1 MKTNYFLTPLC
12 AALVLAFSAPALA
25 AERQAK
31 FPVTEQQMVA
41 MNIQTEPLRR
51 DAAPVVINLPAQV
64 TVPANREQIVSAP
77 MAGLAVELY
86 VQPNQ
91 TVKQGAAL
99 LRLVVPELGPLQLQL
114 MQANTRAGLARQA
127 ALREKALF
135 GEGIIAQRRVQEAQA
150 ALAEAEAALRQAK
163 AALRLAGMP
172 VGAID
177 RVAATGQLQDGL
189 TLHAAKAGIVTN
201 IAVKPGQRVEPASAL
216 MHLAQTDRLALEIQA
231 PAANVSAW
239 RVGSKLKLQGRAGAA
254 TVVSVSPAVD
264 AGSQTVAIRAEMD
277 AAVAGLRPGEFVT
290 VQLPMAAE
298 AASWDLPL
306 AALAHDGTQ
315 AYVFVRVASRFEAR
329 PVKVVGSAGQR
340 VRVQGALNDGERV
353 AIAGVVALKGS
364 WLGEKGGD

>member
-12 AALVLAFSAPALA
+12 AALTLAFSVHALA
-25 AERQAK
+25 AERQTK
-31 FPVTEQQMVA
+31 FAVTELQMVA
-41 MNIQTEPLRR
+41 MNIQTESLRR
-51 DAAPVVINLPAQV
+51 DAAPVVISLPAQV

-91 TVKQGAAL
+91 VVKQGAAL

-114 MQANTRAGLARQA
+114 MQASTRTGLARQA
-127 ALREKALF
+127 ALREQALF
-135 GEGIIAQRRVQEAQA
+135 KEGIIAQRRVQESQA

-172 VGAID
+172 AGTID
-177 RVAATGQLQDGL
+177 RVAAAGQLQDGL
-189 TLHAAKAGIVTN
+189 TLHAPKAGIVTN
-201 IAVKPGQRVEPASAL
+201 IEVKPGQRVEPASAL
-216 MHLAQTDRLALEIQA
+216 MRLAQTDRLALEIQA
-231 PAANVSAW
+231 PAANVTAW
-239 RVGSKLKLQGRAGAA
+239 RVGSKLKLQDRAGAA
-254 TVVSVSPAVD
+254 TVVSVSPTVV

-277 AAVAGLRPGEFVT
+277 AAVAGLRAGEFVT
-290 VQLPMAAE
+290 VQLPMTAD

-315 AYVFVRVASRFEAR
+315 AYVFVRVANRFEAR

-340 VRVQGALNDGERV
+340 VRVQGALKDGERV
-353 AIAGVVALKGS
+353 AVSGVVALKGS
-364 WLGEKGGD
+364 WLGEKGGA